1 MLRNRLAA
9 MAVLC
14 VFCADS
20 IPMHMRTT
28 PLAAHPCSIKLT
40 VPLTEETIL
49 KKLLATGT
57 TIHKDAVQW
66 GWYYYDTSVYNE
78 HNVAQRHD
86 TVSHF
91 YRIGH
96 LSLGTDTFANINLHM
111 TPHDS
116 LTTLQITGFDIDT
129 DDDTRK
135 HRKEEKRLANVLK
148 MWLKTIAS
156 P

>member
-1 MLRNRLAA
+1 
-9 MAVLC
+9 
-14 VFCADS
+14 
-20 IPMHMRTT
+20 
-28 PLAAHPCSIKLT
+28 
-40 VPLTEETIL
+40 
-49 KKLLATGT
+49 
-57 TIHKDAVQW
+57 
-66 GWYYYDTSVYNE
+66 
-78 HNVAQRHD
+78 
-86 TVSHF
+86 
-91 YRIGH
+91 
-96 LSLGTDTFANINLHM
+96 M